1 MLFVVVGDAKPEAT
15 LEEIRENRRAFLD
28 WEQSSPY
35 AGLYETVA
43 RYEWVGASPKKTFWV
58 MEADDPVII
67 HGLVEFFADV
77 WNVTAYPVVPRA
89 ISEAA

>member
-1 MLFVVVGDAKPEAT
+1 MLFVVVGDARPGAT
-15 LEEIRENRRAFLD
+15 LEEIRENRRAFLE

-35 AGLYETVA
+35 AGRYETVG
-43 RYEWVGASPKKTFWV
+43 RYEWVGGSPKKTFWI
-58 MEADDPVII
+58 MEADDPGVI

-77 WNVTAYPVVPRA
+77 WNVTAYPVIQRV